1 MMGFNRQ
8 RGFTM
13 IELMAVLT
21 IASIVSIMV
30 ARQFQAKAVDT
41 QVDAMGERAVQV
53 SEAVKYFR
61 QNTSDWPNSVNELVS
76 GGYLREHPDPNMPRY
91 VDQFTLANIGGN
103 RITVR
108 YQTGDVRYARR
119 LAGLLPGG
127 SRSGTEV
134 RYQVDR
140 PGFEASIAAVTE
152 EFYRL
157 DGTTPLEGNMD
168 GGGHDANNFR
178 NISATNN
185 LSAGGNISASGNITA
200 SGSMTASNNITAGN
214 YMTARRYNDSDNS
227 SFYMDPSST
236 SYLNTLSV
244 QNRVYGS
251 SFYDI
256 NNDSY
261 YVNPSSTS
269 KLAND
274 LTVEGDIVGD
284 RFVSRSNDS
293 YYLAP
298 EGTSR
303 IRTLYAAQIRD
314 IDNSNYFVNPSLSG
328 QAARF
333 NGHITARGLS
343 IEGSESAGDSCSTYN
358 RGITTDTSGNIMYC
372 DGSSWR
378 SVATRSNFVGRNS
391 GMIDGND
398 YQGTTSSSRTWSFT
412 TSSLG
417 LSEEAYAVQIYAS
430 CGAKDHH
437 NIKFNIRSSAGG
449 GTLRLIDTQ
458 AAGSGDQIRTMN
470 TLIVPVNGDNSTIEI
485 IKPSGSQPCEGN
497 GLHVNMIGYFE
508 NV

>member
-1 MMGFNRQ
+1 MGFNRQ

>member
-470 TLIVPVNGDNSTIEI
+470 T
-485 IKPSGSQPCEGN
+485 
-497 GLHVNMIGYFE
+497 
-508 NV
+508 

>member
-1 MMGFNRQ
+1 
-8 RGFTM
+8 
-13 IELMAVLT
+13 
-21 IASIVSIMV
+21 
-30 ARQFQAKAVDT
+30 
-41 QVDAMGERAVQV
+41 
-53 SEAVKYFR
+53 
-61 QNTSDWPNSVNELVS
+61 
-76 GGYLREHPDPNMPRY
+76 
-91 VDQFTLANIGGN
+91 
-103 RITVR
+103 
-108 YQTGDVRYARR
+108 
-119 LAGLLPGG
+119 
-127 SRSGTEV
+127 
-134 RYQVDR
+134 
-140 PGFEASIAAVTE
+140 
-152 EFYRL
+152 
-157 DGTTPLEGNMD
+157 
-168 GGGHDANNFR
+168 
-178 NISATNN
+178 
-185 LSAGGNISASGNITA
+185 
-200 SGSMTASNNITAGN
+200 
-214 YMTARRYNDSDNS
+214 
-227 SFYMDPSST
+227 
-236 SYLNTLSV
+236 
-244 QNRVYGS
+244 
-251 SFYDI
+251 YDI